1 MIEQHLNP
9 DYSKERTC
17 PNCGLINA
25 EVMIDVDGNEGCD
38 ECMAQCDLY
47 DTIHKKADMSKVIVR
62 KLKGW
67 CRGRICSEALVDED
81 YKGDWKDDLFE
92 VYADKFN
99 PNN

>member
-1 MIEQHLNP
+1 MIEEHLVP
-9 DYSKERTC
+9 DYSKERVC
-17 PNCGLINA
+17 PNCGLINC
-25 EVMIDVDGNEGCD
+25 EVMTDEEGTEGCD

-47 DTIHKKADMSKVIVR
+47 DTIHKRDDMHKVIVR

-67 CRGRICSEALVDED
+67 CMGLICNAAKNDED

-99 PNN
+99 PNK